1 MSNETDE
8 PKVTYINSDS
18 DVTDDHMRNELGM
31 TERQIKE
38 FREKQEARKQKN
50 VEGTM
55 NDQQKRINDQDGS
68 TSTDKNIMDL
78 LMKLRE
84 NGELE
89 KYLRLLKASN
99 DDAGGASAALCGQC
113 MTTVGDGI
121 CCEICSEWFH
131 FETMC

>member
-38 FREKQEARKQKN
+38 FREKQKARKQIN

-55 NDQQKRINDQDGS
+55 NEQEKS
-68 TSTDKNIMDL
+68 EKNIMDL

-89 KYLRLLKASN
+89 KYLKLLKASN